1 MTTFKDYYAILGVP
15 RNATQEE
22 IKRAYRRLAMKY
34 HPDRNPGDKEA
45 EEKFKEISE
54 AYEVL
59 SDPQKRALYDRE
71 GYAGLKSSGYSG
83 FEDISDIFKTFSD
96 LFEEFFGFSYEESFQ
111 SRRRDGA
118 DISTEVW
125 LDFEDIFKES
135 RVNLE
140 VERWET
146 CETCQGLGY
155 DPNRGIK
162 ICEYCK
168 GKGKV
173 IYREGFFRVSYL
185 CPECGGKGSVYVEK
199 CPTCKG
205 GGKLRRKRTL
215 QITIPPGVED
225 GTIFRLKGEGEGG
238 IFGGRPGDLYLRV
251 RIKPH
256 RYFRRE
262 KNNVLGEV
270 KINFLSAILGDR
282 VKIPYFGKELEIE
295 IPPGTQPGD
304 EIVLKGEGLPHPQT
318 KEKGDLILKI
328 FVELPKTVSPEGKK
342 LLLAFAEK
350 EGLMKESELNHQNQ
364 EKNTTSKKKKK
375 EHFWERF
382 LFGGRDA

>member
-1 MTTFKDYYAILGVP
+1 MNVYKDYYAILGVP

-34 HPDRNPGDKEA
+34 HPDRNPGNREA

-71 GYAGLKSSGYSG
+71 GYAGLKKSGYTG

-96 LFEEFFGFSYEESFQ
+96 LFEEFFNFSFEESFQ
-111 SRRRDGA
+111 SKRRDGA

-125 LDFEDIFKES
+125 LDFENLFQNSK
-135 RVNLE
+135 VNLE
-140 VERWET
+140 LERWET

-155 DPNRGIK
+155 DPQKGLK
-162 ICEYCK
+162 VCEYCE

-173 IYREGFFRVSYL
+173 AYREGFFRVSYL
-185 CPECGGKGSVYVEK
+185 CPECGGKGSTYVEK

-205 GGKLRRKRTL
+205 SGRVRKKRTL

-225 GTIFRLKGEGEGG
+225 GTIFRIKGEGEGG
-238 IFGGRPGDLYLRV
+238 VFGGKPGDLYLRV

-262 KNNVLGEV
+262 KNNVYGEI
-270 KINFLSAILGDR
+270 KINFISAILGDR
-282 VKIPYFGKELEIE
+282 IKIPYFNKDLEIE

-304 EIVLKGEGLPHPQT
+304 EIILKGEGLPHPQT
-318 KEKGDLILKI
+318 KERGDLILKVL
-328 FVELPKTVSPEGKK
+328 VELPKEVSPEGKD
-342 LLLAFAEK
+342 LLLAFAKK
-350 EGLMKESELNHQNQ
+350 EGLLDEPILNSQKKEEV
-364 EKNTTSKKKKK
+364 SKKKKK
-375 EHFWERF
+375 DSFWKNII
-382 LFGGRDA
+382 FGGRDA